1 MESLSR
7 HRPTHNRGDGFF
19 YFSIFVFKREKSKLF
34 VFIFQFGNPT
44 LEMRSELIE
53 VLLLFKKITN
63 YEFFFLSSLKTQ
75 QNPVKPSKTR

>member
-63 YEFFFLSSLKTQ
+63 YEFFFFELIE
-75 QNPVKPSKTR
+75 NPAKPSKTQ